1 MIEGTPPPKREEF
14 CIVGIGAKLCSKSW
28 SPLQR
33 FSAEKN
39 AAAAT
44 VVPVRPLEPVG
55 RSVAKIVPFV
65 LKLSLQRITEGS
77 PTIHRA
83 REAKGRWTHLLL
95 LAHLSSDTC

>member
-1 MIEGTPPPKREEF
+1 MIEGAPPPKGEEF
-14 CIVGIGAKLCSKSW
+14 CIAGIGVKLCSKSW

-44 VVPVRPLEPVG
+44 VVPVRQLESAG

-77 PTIHRA
+77 PTIQGALEKVA
-83 REAKGRWTHLLL
+83 RLKGGP
-95 LAHLSSDTC
+95 

>member
-44 VVPVRPLEPVG
+44 VVPVRVRPLESGG

-77 PTIHRA
+77 PTTRGA
-83 REAKGRWTHLLL
+83 SEKV
-95 LAHLSSDTC
+95 DTSTASYPSLF